1 MNESVG
7 FCSFVKSV
15 DLADEPIEDSYEC
28 IFDQYEKV
36 VVQALATS
44 FGLDFLVQDR
54 HGGDVDTIYNVRKIG
69 ADSEMT
75 YKNDKN
81 AASYENR
88 GSYDYNEYHDKN
100 KIFATTKK
108 TKKQEWKDSNFT
120 PFADEYEGGKLYFT
134 GKNRKNPEIEATLDH
149 IVECK
154 QIHDDPARVLAGLD
168 GAMLAN
174 CKENYAFTNKSLNS
188 SMGSWAKQQMQSWK
202 QQCEKAQ
209 KEGNPLPLRPKV
221 DMEAYIAAHPELDET
236 TKKNMLAHY
245 KKAKKAYDAKIARA
259 YYTSKGF
266 WRDTGKA
273 AAKLG
278 ISMGVRQALG
288 LVFTE
293 IWFTVKDAI
302 VLSKE
307 SGENLFLAIANAV
320 KKGLENA
327 KEKFGEI
334 WHKFIEGAV
343 AGVLSS
349 LVTTLANIFFTTA
362 KSAIKIIR
370 ESFASLSSACNIL
383 IVNPDGYPLG
393 ERFVAAAKVIAT
405 GASVVAG
412 AMVNELLRKTPL
424 ATIPIVCDIV
434 PTFCSVL
441 VTGIM
446 SCSFLHILDHNEVIK
461 KAVEKLNSL
470 PDIDNF
476 RYSLKKQAE
485 LLTRY
490 LAELVSLD
498 FDKLEKQEKAF
509 SEAAQK
515 LSACTSEKEMND
527 CLHLIYKDLQIDI
540 PWKDY
545 DSFDDFMNDEN
556 AHLVFA

>member
-7 FCSFVKSV
+7 FCTFVKSV

-88 GSYDYNEYHDKN
+88 GKYDGKDYHSDKN
-100 KIFATTKK
+100 FSDIKHEKRKEYFENGN
-108 TKKQEWKDSNFT
+108 QDFL
-120 PFADEYEGGKLYFT
+120 DEYT
-134 GKNRKNPEIEATLDH
+134 GKENLGFLGKSKNAPTDRTANLDH
-149 IVECK
+149 IISAK
-154 QIHDDPARVLAGLD
+154 SIHEDKGRVLAGID
-168 GAMLAN
+168 GKELAN
-174 CKENYAFTNKSLNS
+174 SSENFAWTNEKLNKS
-188 SMGSWAKQQMQSWK
+188 MGAD
-202 QQCEKAQ
+202 EI
-209 KEGNPLPLRPKV
+209 P
-221 DMEAYIAAHPELDET
+221 DYIAAHPELDET

-307 SGENLFLAIANAV
+307 SGENLFVAIANAV

-412 AMVNELLRKTPL
+412 SMVNELLRKTPL